1 MKMAGI
7 GPAIKTQ
14 RHLQYWSSQRA
25 LASAALRTGG
35 ITRVSRL
42 QLR

>member
-1 MKMAGI
+1 MAGTD
-7 GPAIKTQ
+7 PAIKTQ
-14 RHLQYWSSQRA
+14 LHLGSWSSQRA